1 MKLLIVNCHWDNRG
15 DEAAIRAM
23 IDELQARYPEAD
35 IYVQRALGTFGSFP
49 ENEKVK
55 TLPAFPVGG
64 KKRGLQER
72 ISYWT
77 NGRVNLTRG
86 ARAFYKAL
94 KGADLVLHAPGG
106 PSIGDIYLQQEILK
120 LRRLMAIRKS
130 GVPYVFYAPSM
141 GPFQNEERNPVR
153 KEVLENA
160 SLICLR
166 EEISK
171 EMVKAFVPSTEPIV
185 TLDSAFQHPID
196 MEANRAKFEAYQA
209 LAEFVGDGENVI
221 GMTTTDLQWNRL
233 YRNDGKTEALVREV
247 FTKFVAYLTGEG
259 YKVLFIP
266 QLFEASNDYD
276 YMRSFATEHCY
287 VMSDRYDCYF
297 QQYVIS
303 RLKAVVGM
311 RYHSNIF
318 SAKMGI
324 PFVSV
329 SYEQKMQGFMQ
340 KAGLIDYCL
349 AIGDLSF
356 DSLKEKFDAMMQN
369 YDSYRERLG
378 QQKETFRKE
387 ASRTTELVC
396 ELLDAKQGK

>member
-23 IDELQARYPEAD
+23 IDELQARYPDAE
-35 IYVQRALGTFGSFP
+35 INVQRALGTFGSFP
-49 ENEKVK
+49 ENDKVK

-64 KKRGLQER
+64 KKRAIQER
-72 ISYWT
+72 LSYYT
-77 NGRVNLTRG
+77 NGKINLTSG

-106 PSIGDIYLQQEILK
+106 PSIGDIYLQQETLK
-120 LRRLMAIRKS
+120 LRRLMAIKKS

-141 GPFQNEERNPVR
+141 GPFENAERNPAR
-153 KEVLENA
+153 REVLENA
-160 SLICLR
+160 ELICLR
-166 EEISK
+166 EELSRD
-171 EMVKAFVPSTEPIV
+171 MVKAFVPSTDPIV

-196 MEANRAKFEAYQA
+196 TESNRAKYEAYTE
-209 LAEFVGDGENVI
+209 LCDFVGDGEKVI

-233 YRNDGKTEALVREV
+233 YRNDGKTEALIRDV
-247 FTKFVAYLTGEG
+247 FTRFVAYLTSQG

-266 QLFEASNDYD
+266 QLFEAANDYD
-276 YMRSFATEHCY
+276 YMRSFAAEHCY

-318 SAKMGI
+318 SAKMGT

-329 SYEQKMQGFMQ
+329 SYEQKMQGFML
-340 KAGLIDYCL
+340 KAGLTDYCL

-356 DSLKEKFDAMMQN
+356 DTLREKFDAMMQN
-369 YDSYRERLG
+369 YDSYRARLDD
-378 QQKETFRKE
+378 QKETFRKE
-387 ASRTTELVC
+387 SSKTTELVC
-396 ELLDAKQGK
+396 ELLDANRER